1 MRVIYRGFEI
11 TGPSQFTANFDLGIE
26 IEYGLQNIIV
36 EFSDNATKTVN
47 VILNFLFEAPAD
59 YFWKNNSLVL
69 GSDLQLTNI
78 PFNIGT
84 EINMDY
90 VFDSELDFTDFE
102 SDFIHNRVIEIKP
115 KS

>member
-11 TGPSQFTANFDLGIE
+11 TGPSQFTANLNTGIE
-26 IEYGLQNIIV
+26 IEYGLQNIII
-36 EFSDNATKTVN
+36 EFSDNATKTIN
-47 VILNFLFEAPAD
+47 IILNFLYEEPAD
-59 YFWKNNSLVL
+59 YFWQNNRLVL

-90 VFDSELDFTDFE
+90 VFDTEEQF
-102 SDFIHNRVIEIKP
+102 SDFKSNFIGNRVFEIK
-115 KS
+115 